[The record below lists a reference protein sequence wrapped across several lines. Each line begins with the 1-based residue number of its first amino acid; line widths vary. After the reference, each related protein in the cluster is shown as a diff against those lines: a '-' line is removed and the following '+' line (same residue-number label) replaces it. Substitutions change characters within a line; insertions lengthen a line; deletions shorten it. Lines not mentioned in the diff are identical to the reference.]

1 MAYVQPTYVSDEDNY
16 YGSDFNQDVVD
27 NIIALRVF
35 ASSDGTMENLSIS
48 KSAQYSSEIA
58 LGDKATDFSVN
69 FGNGNRQF
77 ANLTG
82 IADITLLTSDLTC
95 GNFLL
100 RLTGG
105 LSWSLDSDAVLY
117 AGGTSP
123 TPSTDG
129 EDLLAFYFTDADSKF
144 RLVASQDFE

>member
-1 MAYVQPTYVSDEDNY
+1 MGYNEPTYVSDGDTY
-16 YGSDFNQDVVD
+16 YDSDWNRDVVD
-27 NIIALRVF
+27 NMIAMRPY
-35 ASSDGTMENLSIS
+35 ASSDAKFE
-48 KSAQYSSEIA
+48 SAQYSSEIA

-117 AGGTSP
+117 AGGTAP